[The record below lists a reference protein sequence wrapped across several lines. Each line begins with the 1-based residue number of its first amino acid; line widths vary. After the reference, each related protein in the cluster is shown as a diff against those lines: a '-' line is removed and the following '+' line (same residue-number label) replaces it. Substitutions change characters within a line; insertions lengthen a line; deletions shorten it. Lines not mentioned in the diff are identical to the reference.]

1 MNEVVKEY
9 ARALMDLAAEEQIA
23 DALLYETRVV
33 LRLFEENPGYARLLS
48 DPQIPKTQ
56 RVAMIGEAFAGGFQP
71 IFSNYLK
78 LVTERGYARHIP
90 AMMEE
95 YERLYCETY
104 GIVTA
109 TVTSAVPLTEEQKR
123 RLTEKV
129 SAITGKMV
137 SLHCKVDPALI
148 GGVSLTVQNTLFEG
162 SVRAK
167 LNELRANL
175 KALTV

>member
-1 MNEVVKEY
+1 MKETVKEY
-9 ARALMDLAAEEQIA
+9 SRALMDLAVEAEIA

-33 LRLFEENPGYARLLS
+33 ARVFSENPSYERLLS
-48 DPQIPKTQ
+48 DPQIPKAQ
-56 RVAMIGEAFAGGFQP
+56 RVAMIGEAFGGGFQP
-71 IFSNYLK
+71 YLANFLK
-78 LVTERGYARHIP
+78 LITERGYARDIP
-90 AMMEE
+90 ALMEE

-123 RLTEKV
+123 RLTDKV
-129 SAITGKMV
+129 AAITGKMV

>member
-1 MNEVVKEY
+1 MNETVKEY
-9 ARALMDLAAEEQIA
+9 ARALMELAAEEGIA
-23 DALLYETRVV
+23 DALLYESRTVF
-33 LRLFEENPGYARLLS
+33 RLFSENVGYTRLLS
-48 DPQIPKTQ
+48 DPQIPKAE
-56 RVAMIGEAFAGGFQP
+56 RVGLIGETLKNGFHPYFANF
-71 IFSNYLK
+71 LK

-90 AMMEE
+90 ALMEE

-109 TVTSAVPLTEEQKR
+109 TAVSAVPLSEQQKR

-129 SAITGKMV
+129 SDITGKMV
-137 SLHCKVDPALI
+137 SLRCTVDPSVI
-148 GGVSLTVQNTLFEG
+148 GGIRLTVQNTLFEG

-167 LNELRANL
+167 LDELRTNL

>member
-1 MNEVVKEY
+1 MNETVKEY
-9 ARALMDLAAEEQIA
+9 ARALADLAVEAGAA
-23 DALLYETRVV
+23 DAMLYETRVV
-33 LRLFEENPGYARLLS
+33 KRMFDENPAYGRLLS
-48 DPQIPKTQ
+48 DPQIPKAQ
-56 RVAMIGEAFAGGFQP
+56 RVGMIGEAFTDGFQP
-71 IFSNYLK
+71 YLANFLK
-78 LVTERGYARHIP
+78 LITERGYARHIP

-109 TVTSAVPLTEEQKR
+109 TVVSAVPLTEEQKR
-123 RLTEKV
+123 RLSDKV

-137 SLHCKVDPALI
+137 SLHCRVEPSVI

-167 LNELRANL
+167 LNELRASL

>member
-9 ARALMDLAAEEQIA
+9 ARALMDLAVEEGIA

-33 LRLFEENPGYARLLS
+33 SCLFEENPAYERLLS
-48 DPQIPKTQ
+48 DPQIPKTD
-56 RVAMIGEAFAGGFQP
+56 RVAMIGTAFADGFQP
-71 IFSNYLK
+71 YFTNYLK

-90 AMMEE
+90 ALMEQ

-104 GIVTA
+104 DIVTA
-109 TVTSAVPLTEEQKR
+109 TVVSAVPLSEAQKR
-123 RLTEKV
+123 RLTDKV

-137 SLHCKVDPALI
+137 SLHCKVNPAVI

>member
-1 MNEVVKEY
+1 MNEIVKEY
-9 ARALMDLAAEEQIA
+9 ARALMDLAIEAESA
-23 DALLYETRVV
+23 DALLYETRVIG
-33 LRLFEENPGYARLLS
+33 RMFDENPAYTRILS
-48 DPQIPKTQ
+48 DPKIPKAE
-56 RVAMIGEAFAGGFQP
+56 RVNMIGEAFCGGFQP
-71 IFSNYLK
+71 YLTNFLK

-90 AMMEE
+90 SMMEE
-95 YERLYCETY
+95 YESLYCETY

-109 TVTSAVPLTEEQKR
+109 TATSAVPLTEEQKR

-148 GGVSLTVQNTLFEG
+148 GGVSLSVQNTLFEG

-167 LNELRANL
+167 LNELRASL